1 MYVCIYIY
9 IYMIQRKTEAREID
23 GYEVITVTYRQN
35 GVLKTQVWMHDIW
48 LQIAGTNEPK
58 VCSKS

>member
-1 MYVCIYIY
+1 MYIY

-23 GYEVITVTYRQN
+23 RYEVITVTYRQN

>member
-1 MYVCIYIY
+1 MYVCIY

-23 GYEVITVTYRQN
+23 RYEVITVTYRQN

-48 LQIAGTNEPK
+48 LQIAGTNEPNG
-58 VCSKS
+58 CSKS

>member
-1 MYVCIYIY
+1 MYVCIY

-23 GYEVITVTYRQN
+23 RYEVITVTYRQN

>member
-1 MYVCIYIY
+1 MYIY

-23 GYEVITVTYRQN
+23 RYEVITVTYRQN

-48 LQIAGTNEPK
+48 LQIAGTNEPN

>member
-23 GYEVITVTYRQN
+23 RYEVITVTYRQN

>member
-1 MYVCIYIY
+1 MYVYIY

-23 GYEVITVTYRQN
+23 RYEVITVTYRQN

>member
-1 MYVCIYIY
+1 
-9 IYMIQRKTEAREID
+9 MIQRKTEAREID
-23 GYEVITVTYRQN
+23 RYEVITVTYRQN
-35 GVLKTQVWMHDIW
+35 GVLKTQVWMHDKW

>member
-1 MYVCIYIY
+1 MYVY

-23 GYEVITVTYRQN
+23 RYEVITVTYRQN

>member
-1 MYVCIYIY
+1 MYVY

-23 GYEVITVTYRQN
+23 RYEVITVTYRQN
-35 GVLKTQVWMHDIW
+35 GVLKTQVWTHDIW